1 MAVGGAPARVTTHRF
16 FLPPSAFS
24 AGEVQ
29 FSQEAT
35 HQIGR
40 VLRLRRHDEV
50 IVLDGTGLEY
60 VVRLE
65 ELQPAVTGRIS
76 ERRAN
81 QAEPRTHLTLHLG
94 MLKAAKLELVLQK
107 GTEIGV
113 SRFVPMLTERAVAAE
128 PGTARQRRFDTI
140 VREAA
145 EQSGRG
151 RIPEVGTPLALGDA
165 LNQARGP
172 KILLWEEER
181 TTGLGAISLEAG
193 TPVNLLVG
201 PEGGFSS
208 TEVALARDAG
218 AALVSL
224 GRRILRAETAAMV
237 AAALVLARF
246 GELGGDIRVS
256 SEP

>member
-1 MAVGGAPARVTTHRF
+1 MAAGGTPARVSTHRF
-16 FLPPSAFS
+16 FLPPASFS

-35 HQIGR
+35 HQIVR

-50 IVLDGTGLEY
+50 IALDGTGMEY

-65 ELQPAVTGRIS
+65 ELQPRVTGSIS

-81 QAEPRTHLTLHLG
+81 QAEPRTHITLYLG
-94 MLKAAKLELVLQK
+94 MLKAAKFELVLQK

-113 SRFVPMLTERAVAAE
+113 SHFVPMLTERAVAAE
-128 PGTARQRRFDTI
+128 PGAARHRRFDTI

-151 RIPEVGTPLALGDA
+151 RIPEVGTSLALGDA
-165 LNQARGP
+165 LTQATGI

-181 TTGLGAISLEAG
+181 ATGLGDIPLEVGA
-193 TPVNLLVG
+193 PVNLFIG
-201 PEGGFSS
+201 PEGGFSI

-218 AALVSL
+218 AAVVSL
-224 GRRILRAETAAMV
+224 GGLILRAETAAMV
-237 AAALVLARF
+237 AAALVLA
-246 GELGGDIRVS
+246 GVAELGGDLQSR
-256 SEP
+256 PAP

>member
-1 MAVGGAPARVTTHRF
+1 VAVGGAPARVTTHRF
-16 FLPPSAFS
+16 FLPPASFS
-24 AGEVQ
+24 AGEVE

-35 HQIGR
+35 HQIVR

-50 IVLDGTGLEY
+50 IALDGMGMEY

-65 ELQPAVTGRIS
+65 ELQPTVTGSIV
-76 ERRAN
+76 EPRAN
-81 QAEPRTHLTLHLG
+81 QGEPRTRVTLYLG

-128 PGTARQRRFDTI
+128 PGPTRQRRFDTI

-165 LNQARGP
+165 LTQVAGI

-181 TTGLGAISLEAG
+181 ATGLGNIPLEVG
-193 TPVNLLVG
+193 TPVNLFIG
-201 PEGGFSS
+201 PEGGFSI

-218 AALVSL
+218 AAVASL
-224 GRRILRAETAAMV
+224 GRRILRAETAAIV
-237 AAALVLARF
+237 AAALVLASVA
-246 GELGGDIRVS
+246 ELGGDIRAR

>member
-16 FLPPSAFS
+16 FLPPASFS
-24 AGEVQ
+24 TGEVQ

-35 HQIGR
+35 RQIVR

-50 IVLDGTGLEY
+50 IALDGTGMEY

-65 ELQPAVTGRIS
+65 ELQPTVTGSIR
-76 ERRAN
+76 ERRMN
-81 QAEPRTHLTLHLG
+81 QAEPRTHVTLYLG

-113 SRFVPMLTERAVAAE
+113 SCFVPVLTERAVAAE
-128 PGTARQRRFDTI
+128 PGAGRQRRFDTI

-165 LNQARGP
+165 LTQARGP

-237 AAALVLARF
+237 AAALVLARV
-246 GELGGDIRVS
+246 GELGGDIRAS